1 MLQFVLRR
9 ALVSVPVLLGVSVL
23 VFLILHLIPGDPAQI
38 LLFGSSATPQQ
49 IAQVR
54 RQLGLDQALPVQYF
68 HYLGH
73 ILHGD
78 LGRSF
83 QSNESVS
90 HEIAARFPETL
101 RLTLAGMGVAIAVG
115 APLGIVGGVRPNTWR
130 DRLSTG
136 VSVLGIAI
144 PYFWF
149 ALILILVFAVHL
161 HWLPALGAGS
171 PQAIVLP
178 AIALGWPFAAI
189 ITRLMRANLIEVYQ
203 QPYMQVA
210 RAKGLSTRMMLYRHA
225 LKNALIPV
233 ITILG
238 LQFGNMLSGAV
249 VIEVIFARAGIGSYL
264 VNSIQSKDIPAVQG
278 IVLLIAVLYLLI
290 NLAVDL
296 AYGALDPRIRVAW
309 TRS

>member
-1 MLQFVLRR
+1 
-9 ALVSVPVLLGVSVL
+9 VL

-38 LLFGSSATPQQ
+38 LLFGSSATPAQ
-49 IAQVR
+49 IAHVR
-54 RQLGLDQALPVQYF
+54 RQLGLTDPLPVQYI
-68 HYLGH
+68 HYLGNV
-73 ILHGD
+73 LQGD

-83 QSNESVS
+83 SSNESIAA
-90 HEIAARFPETL
+90 EIGARFPNTL
-101 RLTLAGMGVAIAVG
+101 RLTLAGMGVAIAIGV
-115 APLGIVGGVRPNTWR
+115 PLGLVGGTRPNTWR
-130 DRLSTG
+130 DRLATG
-136 VSVLGIAI
+136 ISVLGIAI

-189 ITRLMRANLIEVYQ
+189 ITRLLRANLIEVYE

-210 RAKGLSTRMMLYRHA
+210 RARGLSRRMMLYRHA

-249 VIEVIFARAGIGSYL
+249 VIEVVFARSGIGSYL
-264 VNSIQSKDIPAVQG
+264 VSSIQGKDIPAVQG
-278 IVLLIAVLYLLI
+278 IVLLIAVGYLVI
-290 NLAVDL
+290 NLLVDL
-296 AYGALDPRIRVAW
+296 VYGALDPRIRLAW
-309 TRS
+309 ARGS

>member
-1 MLQFVLRR
+1 
-9 ALVSVPVLLGVSVL
+9 

-38 LLFGSSATPQQ
+38 LLFGSSATPEQV
-49 IAQVR
+49 AQVR
-54 RQLGLDQALPVQYF
+54 RQLGLEDPLPVQYF
-68 HYLGH
+68 RYLGD
-73 ILHGD
+73 ILQGD

-83 QSNESVS
+83 ASNTSIND
-90 HEIAARFPETL
+90 EIAARFPDTL

-115 APLGIVGGVRPNTWR
+115 VPLGLVGGVRPNTWR

-136 VSVLGIAI
+136 ISVLGIAI

-189 ITRLMRANLIEVYQ
+189 ITRLLRANLIEVYE

-210 RAKGLSTRMMLYRHA
+210 RARGLSSRTLLYRHA
-225 LKNALIPV
+225 LKNAFIPV

-249 VIEVIFARAGIGSYL
+249 VIEVVFARAGIGSYL
-264 VNSIQSKDIPAVQG
+264 VNSIQAKDIPAVQG
-278 IVLLIAVLYLLI
+278 IVLLIAVMYLLI
-290 NLAVDL
+290 NLVVDL
-296 AYGALDPRIRVAW
+296 AYGVLDPRIRLAW
-309 TRS
+309 SRT

>member
-1 MLQFVLRR
+1 VIQFILRR
-9 ALVSVPVLLGVSVL
+9 LLMAVPVLFGITVL

-38 LLFGSSATPQQ
+38 LLFGSGATPAQ
-49 IAQVR
+49 IANVR
-54 RQLGLDQALPVQYF
+54 RQLGLTDPLPVQYF

-73 ILHGD
+73 ILRGD

-83 QSNESVS
+83 ASNESIA
-90 HEIAARFPETL
+90 HEIAARFPNTL
-101 RLTLAGMGVAIAVG
+101 RLTLAAMGVAIAVG
-115 APLGIVGGVRPNTWR
+115 VPLGLVGGTRPNTWR
-130 DRLSTG
+130 DRLATG
-136 VSVLGIAI
+136 ISVAGIAI

-149 ALILILVFAVHL
+149 ALILILVFAVNL
-161 HWLPALGAGS
+161 HWLPALGTGS

-189 ITRLMRANLIEVYQ
+189 ITRLLRANLIEVYE

-210 RAKGLSTRMMLYRHA
+210 RARGLTGRMLLYRHA

-249 VIEVIFARAGIGSYL
+249 VIEVVFARSGIGSYL
-264 VNSIQSKDIPAVQG
+264 VNSIQAKDIPAVQG
-278 IVLLIAVLYLLI
+278 IVLLIAVAYLVI
-290 NLAVDL
+290 NLVVDL
-296 AYGALDPRIRVAW
+296 IYGALDPRIRLAW
-309 TRS
+309 ARG